1 MVIRSISILLLIL
14 SVLAFA
20 CPTPAAAEKRPPNFI
35 LIFVDNQGY
44 QDLGRYGAEKINTPR
59 VDRMAAE
66 GIRFTDFDVSV
77 QCADVGKALV
87 PTERPAL

>member
-1 MVIRSISILLLIL
+1 MIIRSVPILLLIL

-20 CPTPAAAEKRPPNFI
+20 CPTPAAAAKRRLNVI
-35 LIFVDNQGY
+35 LIFVDDQGY